1 MFAKFVKSR
10 TVEQTLDFRL
20 IMADKQTF
28 SCVLTKNDKLDA
40 TGIEIP
46 FDVEAVFGAKR
57 VAVKA
62 VINGAEY
69 RGSIARMS
77 GKYMLGIPKE
87 FRTRAGIAA
96 GDNIVITIE
105 KDTAERTVEM
115 PADLAAA
122 LKETKLGDAWDK
134 LSYTHKKEHV
144 RAIEEAKAPETRAR
158 RIDKAIEMVA
168 AKRK

>member
-1 MFAKFVKSR
+1 
-10 TVEQTLDFRL
+10 
-20 IMADKQTF
+20 MADKQTF
-28 SCVLTKNDKLDA
+28 ACVLTKHPTLDA

-57 VAVKA
+57 VPVTAVL
-62 VINGAEY
+62 NGAEY
-69 RGSIARMS
+69 RGSIVRMG

-96 GDNIVITIE
+96 GDNIVITVA
-105 KDTAERTVEM
+105 KDTTERIVET
-115 PADLAAA
+115 PADLATA
-122 LKETKLGDAWDK
+122 LKESKLEDAWNK

-144 RAIEEAKAPETRAR
+144 RAIEEAKAAETRTR
-158 RIDKAIEMVA
+158 RIAKAIEMLA

>member
-1 MFAKFVKSR
+1 
-10 TVEQTLDFRL
+10 
-20 IMADKQTF
+20 MADKQTF
-28 SCVLTKNDKLDA
+28 SCVLIKHDKLDA

-57 VAVKA
+57 VPVKA

-69 RGSIARMS
+69 RGAIARMS

-87 FRTRAGIAA
+87 FRERAGIAA

-105 KDTAERTVEM
+105 KDTAERTVET
-115 PADLAAA
+115 PSDLAAA
-122 LKETKLGDAWDK
+122 LMGSNLEDAWNK

-144 RAIEEAKAPETRAR
+144 RAIEEAKSADTRTR
-158 RIDKAIEMVA
+158 RINKAIEMVA

>member
-1 MFAKFVKSR
+1 
-10 TVEQTLDFRL
+10 
-20 IMADKQTF
+20 MADKQTF
-28 SCVLTKNDKLDA
+28 SSVLTKHDKLDA

-57 VAVKA
+57 VPVKA

-87 FRTRAGIAA
+87 FRERAGVAA

-105 KDTAERTVEM
+105 KDTSERTVQT
-115 PADLAAA
+115 PADLLAA
-122 LKETKLGDAWDK
+122 LKESKLEDAWER
-134 LSYTHKKEHV
+134 LSFTHKKEHV
-144 RAIEEAKAPETRAR
+144 RAIEEAKAIETRRR
-158 RIDKAIEMVA
+158 RIDKAIEMIA
-168 AKRK
+168 TKRK